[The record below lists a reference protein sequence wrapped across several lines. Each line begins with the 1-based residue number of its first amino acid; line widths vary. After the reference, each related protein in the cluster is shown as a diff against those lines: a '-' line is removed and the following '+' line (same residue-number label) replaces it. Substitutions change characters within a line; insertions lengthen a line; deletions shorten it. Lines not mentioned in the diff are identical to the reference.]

1 MKKLL
6 SMIFNNIYFSSF
18 YLITSMTFIT
28 AFQNIPGVNLLPK
41 IALIW
46 GGIIAL
52 HNIFNIIK
60 RKPNLIEYILFLF
73 LGFTLIINLAK
84 YPTTDNLKSWIIN
97 LILFTAMFYIDETKS
112 KMKLK
117 NDLLLISYIFTLFA
131 FVFSLISI
139 IMYFKKNQLLIGDLQ
154 YGLTIYGELCGVYTN
169 PNSLGISSAISL
181 IICLFIITSI
191 KNNYIKTLCILNI
204 LLQALSLI
212 LSGCRSAYFIF
223 IAIFAIWILLKIG
236 KPIYRILLVAIP
248 SISILS
254 FIIFNSTMLLKNS
267 SGRMNLW
274 ISAFDVIKNNILFG
288 VGNSNLIPSVTAVR
302 ETELLGIEAGG
313 LHNMFLQLITV
324 NGVIAFIIF
333 VLFIIASYITI
344 VKCYD
349 NNKSNFYKNYFII
362 TSLVT
367 GILLINLFESNILY
381 IISFI
386 SILFWTYLGYLI
398 SLIKKDNQSI

>member
-112 KMKLK
+112 TDKLK
-117 NDLLLISYIFTLFA
+117 KDILFLSNVSIFTILTLAVISLF
-131 FVFSLISI
+131 
-139 IMYFKKNQLLIGDLQ
+139 MYFTKLTPVVGNTM
-154 YGLTIYGELCGVYTN
+154 YGGLSGIYTN
-169 PNSLGISSAISL
+169 PNSFGIAAAITIIISILVINNLRNKFMKSL
-181 IICLFIITSI
+181 YVVNIIIQAFS
-191 KNNYIKTLCILNI
+191 
-204 LLQALSLI
+204 LLI
-212 LSGCRSAYFIF
+212 SGCRSAYFIF
-223 IAIFAIWILLKIG
+223 IAIFALWILLKIS

-254 FIIFNSTMLLKNS
+254 FIIFNSTLLLKNS

-324 NGVIAFIIF
+324 NGIIAFIIF

>member
-1 MKKLL
+1 
-6 SMIFNNIYFSSF
+6 
-18 YLITSMTFIT
+18 
-28 AFQNIPGVNLLPK
+28 
-41 IALIW
+41 
-46 GGIIAL
+46 
-52 HNIFNIIK
+52 
-60 RKPNLIEYILFLF
+60 
-73 LGFTLIINLAK
+73 
-84 YPTTDNLKSWIIN
+84 
-97 LILFTAMFYIDETKS
+97 
-112 KMKLK
+112 
-117 NDLLLISYIFTLFA
+117 
-131 FVFSLISI
+131 
-139 IMYFKKNQLLIGDLQ
+139 
-154 YGLTIYGELCGVYTN
+154 
-169 PNSLGISSAISL
+169 
-181 IICLFIITSI
+181 
-191 KNNYIKTLCILNI
+191 
-204 LLQALSLI
+204 
-212 LSGCRSAYFIF
+212 
-223 IAIFAIWILLKIG
+223 
-236 KPIYRILLVAIP
+236 
-248 SISILS
+248 
-254 FIIFNSTMLLKNS
+254 MLLKNS

>member
-6 SMIFNNIYFSSF
+6 SMIFNNIYFASF

-46 GGIIAL
+46 GGIISL

-60 RKPNLIEYILFLF
+60 RKPSLIEYILFLF
-73 LGFTLIINLAK
+73 LGFTLILNLVK

-112 KMKLK
+112 TDKLK
-117 NDLLLISYIFTLFA
+117 KDILFLSNISIFTILTLAVISLF
-131 FVFSLISI
+131 
-139 IMYFKKNQLLIGDLQ
+139 MYFTKLTPVVGNTM
-154 YGLTIYGELCGVYTN
+154 YGGISGIYTN
-169 PNSLGISSAISL
+169 PNSFGIASAITIIISILVINNLRNKFMKSL
-181 IICLFIITSI
+181 YVVNIIIQAFS
-191 KNNYIKTLCILNI
+191 
-204 LLQALSLI
+204 LLI
-212 LSGCRSAYFIF
+212 SGCRSAYFIF
-223 IAIFAIWILLKIG
+223 IAIFALWILLKIS

-254 FIIFNSTMLLKNS
+254 FIIFNSTLLLKNS

-324 NGVIAFIIF
+324 NGIIAFIIF